1 MFVDAQSEAEGGAP
15 RSVNDG
21 AVPAADALASELV
34 ERSAASVCDHSKQCL
49 SPAAWWVQLL
59 VPVAPQPRHRSPPS
73 SARDRWSRANYGP
86 DHEAD
91 RTSACLICIGLEHL
105 ICNAIIG
112 RWDDLDDVVDRM
124 TALDLI

>member
-1 MFVDAQSEAEGGAP
+1 MFESRGVVGFNFWSPWHPNLDIDLL
-15 RSVNDG
+15 R
-21 AVPAADALASELV
+21 AAL
-34 ERSAASVCDHSKQCL
+34 
-49 SPAAWWVQLL
+49 
-59 VPVAPQPRHRSPPS
+59 
-73 SARDRWSRANYGP
+73 RDRWSRANYGP